1 MSDRD
6 RPAVRSWLRPLGE
19 GLVIVVSILLAFWID
34 AAWDVHSAR
43 ARTRDHLSAV
53 REELRDNLR
62 ILEEAEANCTRV
74 LGANLHLIRL
84 IEPDP
89 DPIPPDSLSRLIG
102 ESFMG
107 TPEEF
112 RTAALNASIASG
124 EFAEIT
130 SPELQRGLTGWL
142 SGPAAE
148 RRRLGAIYDGQ
159 IQKTID
165 ALDDVMPGQHMHHYV
180 SGIDMPPSAF
190 PLDVERVLTDPRI
203 EAKFGN
209 LGTLKNFLC
218 QDDRRYLEDA
228 EVLVRLLDAELD
240 G

>member
-1 MSDRD
+1 MSHNMTDRD
-6 RPAVRSWLRPLGE
+6 RHAVRSWFRPLGE
-19 GLVIVVSILLAFWID
+19 GLVIVLSIPLAFWID

-43 ARTRDHLSAV
+43 ARTHDHLSAV
-53 REELRDNLR
+53 REELRENLR

-74 LGANLHLIRL
+74 LGANLQLIRL
-84 IEPDP
+84 IEPDL
-89 DPIPPDSLSRLIG
+89 DPIPPDSLSRFIG
-102 ESFMG
+102 ASFMG

-112 RTAALNASIASG
+112 RRAALNASIASG
-124 EFAEIT
+124 EFAEIA

-165 ALDDVMPGQHMHHYV
+165 ALDEVMPGQHYIHA
-180 SGIDMPPSAF
+180 SGMDMPPSDF
-190 PLDVERVLTDPRI
+190 PLDVEPVLTASKRH
-203 EAKFGN
+203 
-209 LGTLKNFLC
+209 TTC
-218 QDDRRYLEDA
+218 HRRKGVGSIYEFA
-228 EVLVRLLDAELD
+228 ATA